1 MFKLCI
7 PGKALLAP
15 TLSRVPITV
24 KQLGARPFPAMAAAI
39 TQVSDAIMKDHR
51 ELETYY
57 DKIIN
62 ATHLDTKARCQ
73 SQFAWELARHSV
85 GEELVVYPTFQ
96 KHLRRGREMAEKDR
110 AENQVVN

>member
-24 KQLGARPFPAMAAAI
+24 KQLGTRPFPAMAAEMA
-39 TQVSDAIMKDHR
+39 QVSNTILKDHR

-62 ATHLDTKARCQ
+62 ATYLDTKARYENQ
-73 SQFAWELARHSV
+73 LAQELSRHSV
-85 GEELVVYPTFQ
+85 GEELVVYPAFE
-96 KHLRRGREMAEKDR
+96 KHLRRGRKIAEKDH
-110 AENQVVN
+110 AEHQAVN